1 MICITT
7 IIGYFLK
14 YAFNIMLIGR
24 HHKEKLDKLKDIGCG
39 EDFDCI
45 EKIYNDT
52 NLWTNKSELFKK
64 ILNDE
69 ISQDKEGFYNII
81 AIYIFTIIL

>member
-64 ILNDE
+64 LLNDE